1 MLYAASMVAAKVVKK
16 AWYVCKARNDIGIA
30 MNIPFLG
37 KKNIV
42 THPWKILR
50 KSLRTFKI
58 NRNPM
63 NNFQGL
69 SKSHGKNVTYD
80 RISKTSIYSR
90 YCILYWEGGWV
101 LRKAELSRLGWA
113 YMTNHHPFFAPL
125 LPPKGCCENQED
137 CCFIDD
143 NEDVADIPRLGE

>member
-37 KKNIV
+37 EK
-42 THPWKILR
+42 HSHILG
-50 KSLRTFKI
+50 KYWEKVSE
-58 NRNPM
+58 P
-63 NNFQGL
+63 
-69 SKSHGKNVTYD
+69 SKSTVKWI
-80 RISKTSIYSR
+80 ISKGFLNLMGTKTLRMIKFQNQYI